1 MRWRRRR
8 YAGLYP
14 WERYEHSSGRIL
26 ALLLSGKE
34 VGLLSFNGS
43 CIRVSDHAMVP
54 FYNVRVWL
62 VVINPLV
69 LVLQSLS
76 LGDMRR

>member
-1 MRWRRRR
+1 M
-8 YAGLYP
+8 P
-14 WERYEHSSGRIL
+14 DCIL
-26 ALLLSGKE
+26 GSDTSTLPVEYWLSFSVVKR